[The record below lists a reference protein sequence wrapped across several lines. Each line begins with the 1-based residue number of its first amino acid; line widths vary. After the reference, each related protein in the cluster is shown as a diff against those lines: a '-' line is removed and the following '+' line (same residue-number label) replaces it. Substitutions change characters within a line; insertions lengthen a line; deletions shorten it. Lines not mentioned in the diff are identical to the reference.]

1 MADQSTI
8 DAVNKLLEE
17 SPNRNFPESVDL
29 AINLKNLDL
38 SKPHNRVDK
47 EISLPHGLGKSRN
60 VCVFAKGE
68 VGLKAKDA
76 GAKYVFSDEDIDDLA
91 SDKKR
96 AKSLAKE
103 CDLFIAEAQ
112 YMPTIGKAL
121 GTVLGPRGKMPTPLT
136 PNKDVSE
143 LIKSA
148 QNTVHVRSKD
158 NPSFHVSVG
167 QRNEEP
173 DKLADNIDAV
183 ISGVENSL
191 EKGRQNLR
199 SVYVTT
205 TMGSSVKVV

>member
-8 DAVNKLLEE
+8 DAVNKLLDK

-29 AINLKNLDL
+29 AINLKNIDL

-47 EISLPHGLGKSRN
+47 EIMLPHGLGKSKK

-68 VGLKAKDA
+68 VGLKAKEA
-76 GAKYVFSDEDIDDLA
+76 GAKYVYSDEDIDDLA

-96 AKSLAKE
+96 AKNLAKE

-112 YMPTIGKAL
+112 YMPKIGKAL

-136 PNKDVSE
+136 PNKDIAD
-143 LIKSA
+143 LIRSS
-148 QNTVHVRSKD
+148 QNSIHVRSKD
-158 NPSFHVSVG
+158 RPSFHVSIG
-167 QRNEEP
+167 QRNEDPE
-173 DKLADNIDAV
+173 KLADNIDAV
-183 ISGVENSL
+183 ITGVESAL

-199 SVYVTT
+199 SIYVTT